1 MIGLIGAMA
10 VEVEALEKKLEGR
23 RETTIGMDT
32 FVSGKLFGQDAV
44 LAVCGPGKVNAAV
57 CTQKM
62 ITAFSPDWVLNLG
75 VAGAG
80 ADGVRIGRGCQLYA
94 EGGTLDMGED
104 AALSPGVTVDAS
116 GGLIRIGK
124 QVAIGPGTVLRAANH
139 CFDSLEKPIMLQG
152 HLYGEIV
159 IEDDVWIAANCTI
172 IPGTRIGHGAVVGA
186 GAVVTRDV
194 EPYAIVGGVP
204 ARVIGSRRKD

>member
-1 MIGLIGAMA
+1 MKHFLEELCIAALAWIPTAAGMGAR
-10 VEVEALEKKLEGR
+10 LLLWRPLFKRCGR
-23 RETTIGMDT
+23 AR
-32 FVSGKLFGQDAV
+32 FGTGIAMQGCKNMS
-44 LAVCGPGKVNAAV
+44 L
-57 CTQKM
+57 
-62 ITAFSPDWVLNLG
+62 
-75 VAGAG
+75 

-94 EGGTLDMGED
+94 
-104 AALSPGVTVDAS
+104 VDAS

-172 IPGTRIGHGAVVGA
+172 TPGTRIGHGAVVGA

>member
-1 MIGLIGAMA
+1 MKHFLEELCIAALAWIPTAAGMGAR
-10 VEVEALEKKLEGR
+10 LLLWRPLFKRCGR
-23 RETTIGMDT
+23 AR
-32 FVSGKLFGQDAV
+32 FGTGIAMQGCKNMS
-44 LAVCGPGKVNAAV
+44 L
-57 CTQKM
+57 
-62 ITAFSPDWVLNLG
+62 
-75 VAGAG
+75 

-172 IPGTRIGHGAVVGA
+172 TPEPASGTGPWSGRALWSRATWSPTPSWAAFPRASSAAVARIDCP
-186 GAVVTRDV
+186 TSPRTPERRFPSSQKDV
-194 EPYAIVGGVP
+194 SP
-204 ARVIGSRRKD
+204 

>member
-1 MIGLIGAMA
+1 MKHFLEELIIAALAWIPTAAGMGAR
-10 VEVEALEKKLEGR
+10 LLLCRPLFKRCGR
-23 RETTIGMDT
+23 AR
-32 FVSGKLFGQDAV
+32 FGTGIAMQGCKNMS
-44 LAVCGPGKVNAAV
+44 L
-57 CTQKM
+57 
-62 ITAFSPDWVLNLG
+62 
-75 VAGAG
+75 

-172 IPGTRIGHGAVVGA
+172 TPGTRIGHGAVVGA

>member
-1 MIGLIGAMA
+1 MSA
-10 VEVEALEKKLEGR
+10 VPLVQTLRERQTICTVELLCDND
-23 RETTIGMDT
+23 RENDVAQARAETEPDA
-32 FVSGKLFGQDAV
+32 GKSV
-44 LAVCGPGKVNAAV
+44 IC
-57 CTQKM
+57 
-62 ITAFSPDWVLNLG
+62 
-75 VAGAG
+75 
-80 ADGVRIGRGCQLYA
+80 
-94 EGGTLDMGED
+94 
-104 AALSPGVTVDAS
+104 
-116 GGLIRIGK
+116 
-124 QVAIGPGTVLRAANH
+124 TVLRAANH

-172 IPGTRIGHGAVVGA
+172 TPGTRIGHGAVVGA

>member
-1 MIGLIGAMA
+1 MRKISGSITVFDRTADSADRNAIDNAQASADNAQNTASAARTATEQLQVS
-10 VEVEALEKKLEGR
+10 VEGVLEQ
-23 RETTIGMDT
+23 T
-32 FVSGKLFGQDAV
+32 V
-44 LAVCGPGKVNAAV
+44 
-57 CTQKM
+57 
-62 ITAFSPDWVLNLG
+62 
-75 VAGAG
+75 
-80 ADGVRIGRGCQLYA
+80 DGVRIGRGCQLYA

-172 IPGTRIGHGAVVGA
+172 TPGTRIGHGAVVGA

>member
-23 RETTIGMDT
+23 RKTTIGMDT

-172 IPGTRIGHGAVVGA
+172 TPGTRIGHGAVVGA

>member
-1 MIGLIGAMA
+1 MKHFLEELCIAALRGFRRPREWARACSCGALCSNA
-10 VEVEALEKKLEGR
+10 A
-23 RETTIGMDT
+23 
-32 FVSGKLFGQDAV
+32 A
-44 LAVCGPGKVNAAV
+44 GPGSGTGIAMQGCKN
-57 CTQKM
+57 M
-62 ITAFSPDWVLNLG
+62 SL
-75 VAGAG
+75 

-172 IPGTRIGHGAVVGA
+172 TPGTRIGHGAVVGA

>member
-1 MIGLIGAMA
+1 MSL
-10 VEVEALEKKLEGR
+10 
-23 RETTIGMDT
+23 
-32 FVSGKLFGQDAV
+32 
-44 LAVCGPGKVNAAV
+44 
-57 CTQKM
+57 
-62 ITAFSPDWVLNLG
+62 
-75 VAGAG
+75 

-94 EGGTLDMGED
+94 EGGTLDMGKD

-172 IPGTRIGHGAVVGA
+172 TPGTRIGHGAVVGA

>member
-1 MIGLIGAMA
+1 M
-10 VEVEALEKKLEGR
+10 
-23 RETTIGMDT
+23 
-32 FVSGKLFGQDAV
+32 
-44 LAVCGPGKVNAAV
+44 
-57 CTQKM
+57 
-62 ITAFSPDWVLNLG
+62 
-75 VAGAG
+75 
-80 ADGVRIGRGCQLYA
+80 
-94 EGGTLDMGED
+94 
-104 AALSPGVTVDAS
+104 TVDAS

-139 CFDSLEKPIMLQG
+139 CFDSLEKAIMLQG

-172 IPGTRIGHGAVVGA
+172 TPGTRIGHGAVVGA

>member
-1 MIGLIGAMA
+1 MKHFLEELCIAALAWIPTAAGMGAR
-10 VEVEALEKKLEGR
+10 LLLWRPLFKRCGR
-23 RETTIGMDT
+23 AR
-32 FVSGKLFGQDAV
+32 FGTGIAMQGCKNMS
-44 LAVCGPGKVNAAV
+44 L
-57 CTQKM
+57 
-62 ITAFSPDWVLNLG
+62 
-75 VAGAG
+75 

-104 AALSPGVTVDAS
+104 AALS
-116 GGLIRIGK
+116 
-124 QVAIGPGTVLRAANH
+124 PGTVLRAANH

-172 IPGTRIGHGAVVGA
+172 TPGTRIGHGAVVGA

>member
-1 MIGLIGAMA
+1 MKHFLEELCIAALAWIPTAAGMGAR
-10 VEVEALEKKLEGR
+10 LLLWRPLFKRCGR
-23 RETTIGMDT
+23 AR
-32 FVSGKLFGQDAV
+32 FGTGIAMQGCKNMS
-44 LAVCGPGKVNAAV
+44 L
-57 CTQKM
+57 
-62 ITAFSPDWVLNLG
+62 
-75 VAGAG
+75 

-152 HLYGEIV
+152 HLY
-159 IEDDVWIAANCTI
+159 
-172 IPGTRIGHGAVVGA
+172 
-186 GAVVTRDV
+186 
-194 EPYAIVGGVP
+194 
-204 ARVIGSRRKD
+204 